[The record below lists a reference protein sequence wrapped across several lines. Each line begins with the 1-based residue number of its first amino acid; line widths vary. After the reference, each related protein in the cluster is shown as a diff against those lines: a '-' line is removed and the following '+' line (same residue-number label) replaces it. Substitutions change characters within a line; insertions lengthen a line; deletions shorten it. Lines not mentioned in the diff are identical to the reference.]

1 MVEGRFESS
10 AVGRFIVKGV
20 RVWLLAAL
28 TIGLVVMALLPDSMT
43 DPAPPFPSLQALSGK
58 KVTAAFDGGRITS
71 DGGAVLLAEAERK
84 PVIAN
89 RLAEPM
95 PELRD
100 PTRVRHLL
108 VDILR
113 AGILAIGTGYED
125 ADDLDA
131 RRHDPAFRI
140 ALSKTPEAGEAG
152 LGLASQPTLSRW
164 ETAPDLRS
172 VIAMA

>member
-1 MVEGRFESS
+1 MSKPLPALDRN
-10 AVGRFIVKGV
+10 RP
-20 RVWLLAAL
+20 AA
-28 TIGLVVMALLPDSMT
+28 MT
-43 DPAPPFPSLQALSGK
+43 DPAPLFPSLRALSGK
-58 KVTAAFDGGRITS
+58 KVTAAFGGGRITS

-84 PVIAN
+84 PAIAD

-108 VDILR
+108 GDILRVGDILR

-131 RRHDPAFRI
+131 RRHDPAFRM
-140 ALSKTPEAGEAG
+140 ALSKTPEAEEAG
-152 LGLASQPTLSRW
+152 LGLASQPNLSRW
-164 ETAPDLRS
+164 EIAPDLRS